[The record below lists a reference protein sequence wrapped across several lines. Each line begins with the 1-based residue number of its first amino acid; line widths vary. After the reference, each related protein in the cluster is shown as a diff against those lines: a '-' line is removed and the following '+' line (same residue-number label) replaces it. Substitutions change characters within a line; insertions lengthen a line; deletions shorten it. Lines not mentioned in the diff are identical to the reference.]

1 MLGRR
6 FSRIVEECLHRLDRG
21 EDLPDVLADY
31 PAESEQLKPLLLIAM
46 ASRTM
51 AFPVPSQSAQR
62 LGKIEMLIEMDQPS
76 SPSLRS
82 GSDLGLRVKNWATHL
97 LNSYRARNLIQPV
110 PSYRL
115 AMISLVVV
123 FGSGLFFLSA
133 SASPGDLFTAFS
145 VDLRNA
151 MTILNQGLE
160 IFPFTGTS
168 MANKTIKISGGE
180 ALPKETSGTDKV
192 AILLD
197 GEGEKSLGYVYVN
210 PSEERYQYRWGET
223 TGVEEILIGE
233 DTLSDKDL
241 KEAEK
246 DQKKAEKDAEK
257 EASKSEREAEK
268 TLRKTELDD
277 KLAQKKEVIE
287 AKKED
292 KILEKEE
299 KEKKEKD

>member
-31 PAESEQLKPLLLIAM
+31 PVESEQLKPLLLIAM

-51 AFPVPSQSAQR
+51 AFPVPSQTAQR
-62 LGKIEMLIEMDQPS
+62 LGKIEMLIEMDQPIS
-76 SPSLRS
+76 HSLRS
-82 GSDLGLRVKNWATHL
+82 GSDFGLRIKNWATHL
-97 LNSYRARNLIQPV
+97 LNTYRARNLIQPV

-115 AMISLVVV
+115 ALISLVVI

-145 VDLRNA
+145 VDLQNV

-160 IFPFTGTS
+160 RLPFTETS
-168 MANKTIKISGGE
+168 MANRTIKISGGE
-180 ALPKETSGTDKV
+180 ALPKETSGTEKV

-197 GEGEKSLGYVYVN
+197 AEEISSGYVYVN
-210 PSEERYQYRWGET
+210 PYEERYQYRWGET
-223 TGVEEILIGE
+223 TGVEESLTKD
-233 DTLSDKDL
+233 DTLSKKDL
-241 KEAEK
+241 MQAEK
-246 DQKKAEKDAEK
+246 DQKKAEKAADK

-268 TLRKTELDD
+268 TLRQAELED
-277 KLAQKKEVIE
+277 KIAQIKELIE
-287 AKKED
+287 AKQEE

-299 KEKKEKD
+299 KEKD